1 MIVAYLISCLTPYII
16 ILGQKPHEC
25 KKCGKRFA
33 LGCNMK
39 AHMKTH
45 ENPSSKFNISLYS
58 PSSNVE
64 ERNRMEEN
72 EEDLGEEMDNGDNSE
87 MIT

>member
-1 MIVAYLISCLTPYII
+1 
-16 ILGQKPHEC
+16 
-25 KKCGKRFA
+25 
-33 LGCNMK
+33 
-39 AHMKTH
+39 MKTH

-72 EEDLGEEMDNGDNSE
+72 EDDLGEEMDNGDNSE
-87 MIT
+87 IINWIMRKEICRIIWNPILFNLIHS

>member
-1 MIVAYLISCLTPYII
+1 
-16 ILGQKPHEC
+16 
-25 KKCGKRFA
+25 
-33 LGCNMK
+33 
-39 AHMKTH
+39 MKTH

-72 EEDLGEEMDNGDNSE
+72 EDDLGEEMDNGDNSE
-87 MIT
+87 IINWSMRKEICRILYPGWI

>member
-1 MIVAYLISCLTPYII
+1 
-16 ILGQKPHEC
+16 
-25 KKCGKRFA
+25 
-33 LGCNMK
+33 
-39 AHMKTH
+39 MKTH

-72 EEDLGEEMDNGDNSE
+72 EDDLGEEMDNGDNSE
-87 MIT
+87 IINWSMRKEICRIIWNSILFNLIHS

>member
-1 MIVAYLISCLTPYII
+1 LFGIITLPLI

-45 ENPSSKFNISLYS
+45 ENPSSKYNIALYS
-58 PSSNVE
+58 PLTDAE
-64 ERNRMEEN
+64 ENNEMEEH
-72 EEDLGEEMDNGDNSE
+72 DEEMSIEENST
-87 MIT
+87 IIS

>member
-1 MIVAYLISCLTPYII
+1 MSDKSNNI
-16 ILGQKPHEC
+16 ILFSGQKPHEC
-25 KKCGKRFA
+25 NKCGKRFA

-58 PSSNVE
+58 PSSNIDE
-64 ERNRMEEN
+64 PNAMEEN
-72 EEDLGEEMDNGDNSE
+72 VDEIEDINNEENSE
-87 MIT
+87 MIN

>member
-1 MIVAYLISCLTPYII
+1 MPCLTPYFIC
-16 ILGQKPHEC
+16 LGQKPHEC

-64 ERNRMEEN
+64 EGTRMEHN

-87 MIT
+87 MIN

>member
-1 MIVAYLISCLTPYII
+1 MTILYL
-16 ILGQKPHEC
+16 LGQKPHEC

-72 EEDLGEEMDNGDNSE
+72 EDDLGEEMDNGDNSE
-87 MIT
+87 IIN